1 MTRVLILGGTRN
13 LGHFTAMRL
22 LRAGHSVTVLNRGI
36 TPDDLPADVERLH
49 AAREDS
55 AAMQKVLSGRSWDVV
70 IDTTSYTGSDVRAA
84 CSVLRGRCERVV
96 FISTGQVYLVRK
108 NIHPPFRESDYAG
121 ELIPAPPAGTSDH
134 DNWLYGV
141 NKRDAEA
148 EFAKVADE
156 IPATSLRLPMIA
168 SERDHYARI
177 QGYIARVQDGG
188 PILVPDGTGLPI
200 RHVYVHDV
208 TAVIQ
213 HLVTNSW
220 LGYRAFNV
228 SYGESVSLNDFLRL
242 LGAELNKEV
251 ISIRVKRELLESR
264 GLIPGCSPFSGK
276 WMSELDNSL
285 SIDAFSGAG
294 LHYTAPKTYVSNVV
308 ADYLERWA
316 PSGASI
322 PGYERR
328 SEELE
333 IAKKAIGESPLRF
346 LDY

>member
-1 MTRVLILGGTRN
+1 MTRILILGGTRN
-13 LGHFTAMRL
+13 LGHFTALRL
-22 LRAGHSVTVLNRGI
+22 LEGGHSVTVLNRGI
-36 TPDDLPADVERLH
+36 TADDLPADVERLH

-55 AAMQKVLSGRSWDVV
+55 AAMQQVLSGRSWDVV

-96 FISTGQVYLVRK
+96 FISTGQVYLVRR
-108 NIHPPFRESDYAG
+108 NIHPPFRESDYEG

-148 EFAKVADE
+148 EYRKFAND
-156 IPATSLRLPMIA
+156 ISATSLRLPMIA
-168 SERDHYARI
+168 SERDHYGRI
-177 QGYIARVQDGG
+177 QGYVARVQDGG
-188 PILVPDGTGLPI
+188 PILIPDDAGLPI

-208 TAVIQ
+208 TAVIE
-213 HLVTNSW
+213 HLVTSSW
-220 LGYRAFNV
+220 FGYRAFNV
-228 SYGESVSLNDFLRL
+228 SYGESVSLSDFLRL

-251 ISIRVKRELLESR
+251 STIHVKRELLEGR
-264 GLIPGCSPFSGK
+264 GLLPGCSAFSGK

-285 SIDAFSGAG
+285 SIDAFLGAG
-294 LHYTAPKTYVSNVV
+294 LHYRAPKTYVRSIV
-308 ADYLERWA
+308 ADYLERWN
-316 PSGASI
+316 PLGASV

-333 IAKKAIGESPLRF
+333 IAKNHR
-346 LDY
+346 